1 MEVSVQSDELLSP
14 RDAARSLGI
23 SYPTLK
29 QWIYKKKLRS
39 IRTAGGHHRI
49 PASEIERF
57 LPRTEEKDTLAGR
70 RNFRRISGR
79 NQLVGRI
86 VEVRYSGLLA
96 QVKLSIGGQRIS
108 SIITADA
115 AREMRLEKG
124 QTAAALIKAQEEAGG
139 GQPFT
144 EDETL
149 MWHPQAKGL
158 AQLHQLRGRVGRGA
172 EQSYCILVTERL
184 NDTARE
190 RIRTLVD
197 TSDGFQIAEMDL
209 KLRGPGEF
217 LGTRQ
222 SGLPSLRIAN
232 ILRDQEILEVARA
245 AAQEF
250 AERPATDDEL
260 MRVMHYVHHHW
271 QRRYGL
277 VEVG

>member
-1 MEVSVQSDELLSP
+1 VSVRTDELLSP

-57 LPRTEEKDTLAGR
+57 LPRAQGNDLLAGR

-79 NQLVGRI
+79 NQLIGRI

-124 QTAAALIKAQEEAGG
+124 QTAAALIKS
-139 GQPFT
+139 T
-144 EDETL
+144 EV
-149 MWHPQAKGL
+149 MI
-158 AQLHQLRGRVGRGA
+158 V
-172 EQSYCILVTERL
+172 RL
-184 NDTARE
+184 
-190 RIRTLVD
+190 
-197 TSDGFQIAEMDL
+197 
-209 KLRGPGEF
+209 
-217 LGTRQ
+217 
-222 SGLPSLRIAN
+222 
-232 ILRDQEILEVARA
+232 
-245 AAQEF
+245 
-250 AERPATDDEL
+250 
-260 MRVMHYVHHHW
+260 
-271 QRRYGL
+271 
-277 VEVG
+277 